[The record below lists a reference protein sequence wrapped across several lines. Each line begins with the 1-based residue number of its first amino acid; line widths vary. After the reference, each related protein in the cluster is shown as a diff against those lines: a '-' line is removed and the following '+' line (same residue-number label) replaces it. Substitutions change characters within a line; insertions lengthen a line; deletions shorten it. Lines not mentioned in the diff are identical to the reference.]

1 MSQDSIAF
9 QKQELKEVLLRKLA
23 TWATQRNL
31 LEDPFV
37 LSLIKDITE
46 DRNIGFWADQDPM
59 QLLPEVETDAGI
71 NFMKYAKFFALLR
84 NVLVFLPVALTWKA
98 VSAAT
103 TGFAQFVS
111 VNNAAP
117 VNFLEFWQNGYGYL
131 NKFWTIGAIA
141 QIDFLIILLVII
153 ITLVSNIVQNN
164 GQKVN
169 QIMNETLEKE
179 KINIA
184 LEIKRYLFMVK
195 PSSVETISD
204 DILLSIEKFNQSSR
218 EFNKITGNI
227 ENLSDYLLKAVPQVQ
242 ALQESMNKISI
253 SNNEGL
259 EKVLASFTSQVSSG
273 VGNLNSSL
281 LELQKNIDNISN
293 LISNAL
299 ANSVSSMSSDI
310 DNSNNVVKKSAKKLE
325 NELENLSS
333 QINITTANLKAKSED

>member
-1 MSQDSIAF
+1 MAF

-31 LEDPFV
+31 LEDPYV

-46 DRNIGFWADQDPM
+46 DRNIGFWANQDPM

-153 ITLVSNIVQNN
+153 ITLVSNILQNN

-184 LEIKRYLFMVK
+184 LEINKYLFMVK
-195 PSSVETISD
+195 PSSVETIND

-242 ALQESMNKISI
+242 ALQDSMNKVSI